1 MSGPLPPPA
10 MAENRNRRRV
20 VVTGYGMIT
29 PLGPDAE
36 TTFGRAA
43 QGHSGIDWITAFD
56 TRGLPCRIGGQV
68 DDRWLP
74 PDGAADRYGRLVSR
88 GLRLLLAAAAEAAG
102 RARFLEI
109 ANRERIAVSVGS
121 HGANPTVAEV
131 LFLHRFSDGEG
142 HWDVPGLLAAGGYD
156 HHIFYRRK
164 PDIAPTFL
172 AERYRCGGPNVS
184 VVSACAASAQ
194 AIGEAVRY
202 IREGRCDAA
211 LAGGCE
217 AALTFTGFVGF
228 SLLKAMAEKYAT
240 PQAAS
245 RPFDRKRNGFV
256 MSEGAGALV
265 LEELEHARA
274 RGAEVLGEVLGYG
287 DSADAYRITDT
298 HPTGEGAALAMRRA
312 LADAG
317 LPPEAV
323 EYINAHGTS
332 TTQNDI
338 AETKAIKTVF
348 GDRAKQVP
356 VSSNKSMLGHTIGA
370 AGAIEAILTL
380 LGLREGVLL
389 PTINHEFPDP
399 KCDLDYVPNAARR
412 VPHRVALSNSFGFG
426 GQNACLC
433 LGRCDG

>member
-1 MSGPLPPPA
+1 
-10 MAENRNRRRV
+10 MAGNSTRRRV
-20 VVTGYGMIT
+20 AVTGYGMIT

-36 TTFGRAA
+36 STFGRAV
-43 QGHSGIDWITAFD
+43 QGHSGIDWITHFD

-74 PDGAADRYGRLVSR
+74 GDEGADRYGRLVSR
-88 GLRLLLAAAAEAAG
+88 GLRLLLAASAEAAG
-102 RARFLEI
+102 RARLQEI
-109 ANRERIAVSVGS
+109 ADRDRIAVSVGS
-121 HGANPTVAEV
+121 HGANPTVNEV
-131 LFLHRFSDGEG
+131 LFLHRFFDGG
-142 HWDVPGLLAAGGYD
+142 ARWDMPGLLAAGGYD

-164 PDIAPTFL
+164 PDIAPSFL

-240 PQAAS
+240 PQTAS

-274 RGAEVLGEVLGYG
+274 RGAEILGEVLGYG

-298 HPTGEGAALAMRRA
+298 HPTGEGAMLAMRRA
-312 LADAG
+312 LDDAG

-338 AETKAIKTVF
+338 AETKAIKAIF
-348 GDRAKQVP
+348 GERAKQVP

-370 AGAIEAILTL
+370 AGAIEAVLTL

-412 VPHRVALSNSFGFG
+412 VTHRVALSNSFGFG